1 MIRKILKSTSL
12 SITPAIEQAAE
23 KVFSSIENYVDP
35 NDTSAIAE
43 IEVSRTTHHHRSG
56 EIFRAEINF
65 HHRHGDIRAESEKE
79 DLYVALTAI
88 RDEILESLRM
98 RKSKRVHFIKRSGLA
113 LKQMLRGFPWKKR
126 N

>member
-1 MIRKILKSTSL
+1 MIRKILKGTSL

-23 KVFSSIENYVDP
+23 KVFLAIENYVDP
-35 NDTSAIAE
+35 NDSSALAE

-65 HHRHGDIRAESEKE
+65 HHRHGNIRAESEKE
-79 DLYVALTAI
+79 DLYVALTSI
-88 RDEILESLRM
+88 KDEIVESLRS
-98 RKSKRVHFIKRSGLA
+98 RKSKRIHFVKRSGLA
-113 LKQMLRGFPWKKR
+113 LKQMIRGLYWKNK

>member
-79 DLYVALTAI
+79 DLYVALSAI
-88 RDEILESLRM
+88 KDEILESLRI
-98 RKSKRVHFIKRSGLA
+98 RKSKRVHFVKRSGLA